1 MLFSAAANADALLV
15 TLHKSESDYSP
26 TTMYQDY
33 AISQDLFH
41 WESQSG
47 TTVAS
52 PTGQRYLR
60 HRETGS
66 HVLLF
71 SRTRKVSAFGT
82 GAPYLFLGEADYVE
96 HRGERPIAI
105 TWRLRVPCPPPTS
118 PLPASSS
125 SPVQW
130 PLALTR
136 SLGRARASPRSRV
149 VHCGHGVPCP
159 LR

>member
-26 TTMYQDY
+26 TTIYQDY

-71 SRTRKVSAFGT
+71 SRTQKVSAFGT

-105 TWRLRVPCPPPTS
+105 TWRLRVPMPTADFAT
-118 PLPASSS
+118 ASF
-125 SPVQW
+125 VQ
-130 PLALTR
+130 
-136 SLGRARASPRSRV
+136 
-149 VHCGHGVPCP
+149 
-159 LR
+159 